1 MKKFINKLGPGLL
14 FAGAAIGVSHL
25 VQSTKAGAEFGFG
38 LTWVL
43 ILCNFFKYPF
53 FLFGTKYTY
62 ATGETILDGYLKI
75 SKIILLIYF
84 GLSLVTIFTI
94 QAAVTIVT
102 AGLAIELFGI
112 TDNITYWAIMI
123 IIFSYLILMIG
134 KYKLLDNLM
143 KFIIMIL
150 AISTFIALVSSSLN
164 NEIIFDFDQ
173 IIPKNS
179 EGIIFLAAF
188 MGWMPAPLDI
198 SIWQSIWTNE
208 KIKIEKKSNYN
219 TAKFDFNVGYI
230 ITIFLGL
237 SFLGLGAFVMYGS
250 GDKFSESGAVFASQL
265 INLYTSNLGK
275 GMMIFIAI
283 AAFTTMF
290 STTITCLD
298 ASPRAMSKTVDL
310 LKFKRFNDYNSWIT
324 ILAIGT
330 IIIFIFLMSEM
341 GTLVKIATVLSFLTA
356 PFYAIIN
363 YILMSSS
370 FIPKKYKL
378 SKWMNIYCISGI
390 IFLLFF
396 SIWYITLI

>member
-62 ATGETILDGYLKI
+62 AAGETILDGYLKI

-112 TDNITYWAIMI
+112 TNNITYWAFLI
-123 IIFSYLILMIG
+123 IVFSYLILMIG

-237 SFLGLGAFVMYGS
+237 SFLGLGAYVMYGS
-250 GDKFSESGAVFASQL
+250 GEKFSESGAVFASQL

-330 IIIFIFLMSEM
+330 IIIFIFFMSEM

>member
-62 ATGETILDGYLKI
+62 ATGETMLDGYLKI
-75 SKIILLIYF
+75 SKSILLIYF

-112 TDNITYWAIMI
+112 TDNITYWSFMI
-123 IIFSYLILMIG
+123 IVFSYLILMIG

-208 KIKIEKKSNYN
+208 KIKIENKSNYN

-237 SFLGLGAFVMYGS
+237 SFLGLGAYVMYGS

-330 IIIFIFLMSEM
+330 IIIFIFFMSEM

>member
-1 MKKFINKLGPGLL
+1 MKKFVNKLGPGLL

-62 ATGETILDGYLKI
+62 ATGETMLDGYLKI
-75 SKIILLIYF
+75 SKSILLIYF

-112 TDNITYWAIMI
+112 TDNITYWAFLI
-123 IIFSYLILMIG
+123 IVFSYLILMIG

-208 KIKIEKKSNYN
+208 KIKIENKSNYN

-237 SFLGLGAFVMYGS
+237 SFLGLGAYVMYGS

-330 IIIFIFLMSEM
+330 IIIFIFFMSEM

>member
-38 LTWVL
+38 LIWVL

-62 ATGETILDGYLKI
+62 ATGETMLDGYLKI
-75 SKIILLIYF
+75 SKSILLIYF

-112 TDNITYWAIMI
+112 TDNITYWAFMI
-123 IIFSYLILMIG
+123 IVFSYLILMIG

-164 NEIIFDFDQ
+164 SEIIFDFDQ

-237 SFLGLGAFVMYGS
+237 SFLGLGAYVMYGS

-330 IIIFIFLMSEM
+330 IIIFVFFMSEM

-396 SIWYITLI
+396 SFWYISLI

>member
-62 ATGETILDGYLKI
+62 ATGETMLDGYLKI
-75 SKIILLIYF
+75 SKSILLIYF

-112 TDNITYWAIMI
+112 TDNITYWAFI
-123 IIFSYLILMIG
+123 IIVFSYLILMIG

-164 NEIIFDFDQ
+164 SEIIFDFDQ

-208 KIKIEKKSNYN
+208 KIKIDKKSNYN
-219 TAKFDFNVGYI
+219 TAKFDFNIGYI
-230 ITIFLGL
+230 TTIFLGL
-237 SFLGLGAFVMYGS
+237 SFLGLGAYVMYGS

-330 IIIFIFLMSEM
+330 IIIFIFFMSEM

-378 SKWMNIYCISGI
+378 SKWMDIYCISGI

>member
-62 ATGETILDGYLKI
+62 ATGETMLDGYLKI
-75 SKIILLIYF
+75 SKSILLIYF

-112 TDNITYWAIMI
+112 TDNITYWAFI
-123 IIFSYLILMIG
+123 IIVFSYLILMIG

-150 AISTFIALVSSSLN
+150 AVSTFIALVSSSLN

-173 IIPKNS
+173 IIPKNE

-237 SFLGLGAFVMYGS
+237 SFLGLGAYVMYGS

-330 IIIFIFLMSEM
+330 IIIFIFFMSEM

-396 SIWYITLI
+396 SFWYITLI